1 MHSCQGQCHCGNIG
15 VEIQLSAQI
24 HSITAQ
30 LCRCRFCRLHGAMWI
45 GKPVHSL
52 KLEAETAEHV
62 QLYFDRSIDATY
74 LLCSNCG
81 TVASV
86 LAFIEDKMHAA
97 VNSNVLNLSP
107 DVDLDVLHCQ
117 SHPNLTARQALRQD
131 GWINEIDFCPELQRR
146 IFTGVKEE
154 KRHSETLV

>member
-1 MHSCQGQCHCGNIG
+1 MHYCQGQCHCGNIG
-15 VEIQLSAQI
+15 IEIQLSAQI

-45 GKPVHSL
+45 GRPVHSL

-81 TVASV
+81 TVSSV
-86 LAFIEDKMHAA
+86 LALIEGKMHAA

-107 DVDLDVLHCQ
+107 DVDLDVLHCP
-117 SHPNLTARQALRQD
+117 SHPNLTARQALRKE
-131 GWINEIDFCPELQRR
+131 GWITEIDFCSELQRLVCTSAMDGR
-146 IFTGVKEE
+146 KL
-154 KRHSETLV
+154 SETVV